1 MYEGQ
6 KTVFISC
13 FNYIDILAV
22 VWKDAFAMYSCF
34 EACSVKKCILQRSG
48 EGNQLTENNGNQ
60 GEAKEVG
67 RLKYGQKRLPEL
79 AWKFVWLEI
88 DITVV

>member
-1 MYEGQ
+1 
-6 KTVFISC
+6 
-13 FNYIDILAV
+13 
-22 VWKDAFAMYSCF
+22 MYSCF

-79 AWKFVWLEI
+79 A
-88 DITVV
+88 